1 MICKKR
7 KSDTKV
13 WLDSIWGYWD
23 PIEDLTISYNIPLDI
38 LHYLTIPNRKGYL
51 TYRTDN
57 LAQTA
62 KPTLGREVGQ
72 QYKRYMHIQFMQ
84 IKQSSM
90 FKIYFWTIGVSF
102 SSAYHIDFFHNVAV
116 DNFWTN

>member
-1 MICKKR
+1 MKNITLSFDQTIVNCVLISHVVSEWVTHFKVTKCQIIIVNCTDDLQKM

-72 QYKRYMHIQFMQ
+72 QYYHL
-84 IKQSSM
+84 
-90 FKIYFWTIGVSF
+90 FW
-102 SSAYHIDFFHNVAV
+102 
-116 DNFWTN
+116 

>member
-1 MICKKR
+1 MIFKKR
-7 KSDTKV
+7 KSDTNV

-72 QYKRYMHIQFMQ
+72 QY
-84 IKQSSM
+84 
-90 FKIYFWTIGVSF
+90 
-102 SSAYHIDFFHNVAV
+102 YHLFCSVHKKYAHSVYAN
-116 DNFWTN
+116 

>member
-1 MICKKR
+1 MICKKM

-62 KPTLGREVGQ
+62 KPTLGEEVGQ
-72 QYKRYMHIQFMQ
+72 QYKRYA
-84 IKQSSM
+84 QS
-90 FKIYFWTIGVSF
+90 FY
-102 SSAYHIDFFHNVAV
+102 AN
-116 DNFWTN
+116 